1 MTQPPEGPAPA
12 PTRPLASDPLL
23 IAVCVAIVTLP
34 LEVTGFLFPTTVVNL
49 SRIAMLAAMV
59 VVAYRVVVRRE
70 RVVIPALPLVLGTA
84 AFLAVDLGSAILTR
98 RPNALREV
106 GPTIFYI
113 AFAFCVAQALTDRRR
128 VAIAGASLLAA
139 AGVEALIIVASQVFG
154 FYLSQVRDMGGRR
167 NGTFVDPNIAARFLV
182 IGLAVALT
190 AIRREVGLRAWLGAS
205 LGALIAV
212 ALVLTYSRSGWILFV
227 IVILAAV
234 ALAVRE
240 RRVWA
245 VALVA
250 SAAFALSL
258 VVVPNALH
266 RATDVP
272 VQVPDAGATSV
283 PAGRLVSFSTALP
296 APAVP
301 PAPAA
306 APPSTPLDWMLDHAP
321 IDAARRYL
329 ARAAVAMFVDHPL
342 VGVGL
347 GGYQPEILGPYAA
360 YIDPNYRSAPIA
372 LAHTDVLRVAAEEG
386 IVGLVALACFLVGVA
401 WAVKAGRARTGTFER
416 AAVNAVA
423 LGILTV
429 FIAAQTEGRFYNDPY
444 LWMAVGVV
452 VALGYHRVVSRT
464 PPSQDVVRSDPTSSP
479 G

>member
-1 MTQPPEGPAPA
+1 MTQPPGSPDRA

-23 IAVCVAIVTLP
+23 IAVCLAIVTLP
-34 LEVTGFLFPTTVVNL
+34 LEVTGFLFPTTVINL
-49 SRIAMLAAMV
+49 SRIAMAAAMV
-59 VVAYRVVVRRE
+59 VVAYRLAVRRE
-70 RVVIPALPLVLGTA
+70 RVVLPGLPLVLGVA

-98 RPNALREV
+98 RPNALREI
-106 GPTIFYI
+106 GPTLFYI

-128 VAIAGASLLAA
+128 VAVAGASLLAA
-139 AGVEALIIVASQVFG
+139 AGIEALIVVASQVFE

-167 NGTFVDPNIAARFLV
+167 NGTFVDPNITARFLI
-182 IGLAVALT
+182 IGLVVAL
-190 AIRREVGLRAWLGAS
+190 AAVRRDVGLRTWLGAS
-205 LGALIAV
+205 LGALIAI

-227 IVILAAV
+227 IVIVAAV
-234 ALAVRE
+234 ALAARE

-250 SAAFALSL
+250 SAAFAVSL

-272 VQVPDAGATSV
+272 IQVSDAGATSL
-283 PAGRLVSFSTALP
+283 PAGRLASVSTALP
-296 APAVP
+296 ASSATPAL
-301 PAPAA
+301 AA
-306 APPSTPLDWMLDHAP
+306 APSTPLDWLLDHAP

-360 YIDPNYRSAPIA
+360 YIDPNYRSAPIS

-386 IVGLVALACFLVGVA
+386 IVGLAALACFLVGIA
-401 WAVKAGRARTGTFER
+401 WAVRARRARAGTFEQ
-416 AAVNAVA
+416 AAVHAAA
-423 LGILTV
+423 LGALTV
-429 FIAAQTEGRFYNDPY
+429 FIAAQTEGRFYNEPY
-444 LWMAVGVV
+444 LWLAVGVV
-452 VALGYHRVVSRT
+452 VALGYHRLVPRT